1 MVKLK
6 VDDVVD
12 AVAVHG
18 ANGLWG
24 IIALGFFGDPDTGMG
39 GNGCFYGGDQIGT
52 QIVAGIVITLWVAS
66 LSVII
71 FIPLRILGALRLSDE
86 FQRTGADIMEH
97 SPNKAFASGD
107 IERTAVVPV
116 GHA

>member
-39 GNGCFYGGDQIGT
+39 GNGCFYGGDQIGV
-52 QIVAGIVITLWVAS
+52 QILAGLVITLWVAS

-71 FIPLRILGALRLSDE
+71 FMALRRGGLLRLSDE
-86 FQRTGADIMEH
+86 FQRTGADNKEH
-97 SPNKAFASGD
+97 SLGKAY
-107 IERTAVVPV
+107 ECV
-116 GHA
+116 